1 MLAAT
6 LVSGAAVLG
15 LLIEPAAGGAYA
27 TGLQP
32 PANPIF
38 KSILPALKRAG
49 VPVYLPTIFPEKGHS
64 HLYAS
69 LLEAKPGY
77 YSFTIDFTADC
88 RGADACNYAYLQGE
102 RAPTGR
108 HEAIRGSRV
117 VLGGNIT
124 GYFLLGTCGASCA
137 ESSITWVSASH
148 EYEIWAQLSRK
159 DLIAFTSSAVAAGPY
174 QA

>member
-6 LVSGAAVLG
+6 LTSGAAVLG
-15 LLIEPAAGGAYA
+15 LLIGPAPGAAYA
-27 TGLQP
+27 TGVQP
-32 PANPIF
+32 AANPMF
-38 KSILPALKRAG
+38 RAILPALKRAG
-49 VPVYLPTIFPEKGHS
+49 VPVYLPTIFPERGHS
-64 HLYAS
+64 RLYTS
-69 LLEAKPGY
+69 LLEVKAGY
-77 YSFTIDFTADC
+77 YQFTIDFTADC
-88 RGADACNYAYLQGE
+88 RGADACNYAYLQGQGVP
-102 RAPTGR
+102 AGKHP
-108 HEAIRGSRV
+108 AIRGSRV
-117 VLGGNIT
+117 DLGGDTT